1 VKEEENEGW
10 GLGVKVRRR
19 RRWKEETRKG
29 APFLVL
35 EGRGAEMKWNFFWK
49 EKQGL
54 EEGDQAKPPFAPSL
68 FSSFLFF
75 LKIFFLHITRFL
87 RL

>member
-35 EGRGAEMKWNFFWK
+35 EGRGAEMKWK

-68 FSSFLFF
+68 SLSLLFF
-75 LKIFFLHITRFL
+75 SFIP
-87 RL
+87 

>member
-1 VKEEENEGW
+1 MKA
-10 GLGVKVRRR
+10 GVQVRRR

-35 EGRGAEMKWNFFWK
+35 EGRGAEMKWIFFWK

-68 FSSFLFF
+68 FFSFLFSHNI
-75 LKIFFLHITRFL
+75 LPPYYAVPEVIIATWL
-87 RL
+87 